1 MSAKPATRLIS
12 GFTEVA
18 TAQTAVQLVTSAA
31 SKEILCNAVI
41 ISFSR
46 SNTGTQVA
54 IGASKTTVNAKK
66 ELAKE
71 EGVILEKGHAPLRIE
86 TSDPTNI
93 WVDVEKSKD
102 GVSWLLEVC

>member
-1 MSAKPATRLIS
+1 MSSKQATYLVS

-18 TAQTAVQLVTSAA
+18 TAQTAVQLTTTIQKNPAIATIV
-31 SKEILCNAVI
+31 
-41 ISFSR
+41 SFSR

-54 IGASKTTVNAKK
+54 IGASKATTNAKK

-86 TSDPTNI
+86 GVDPTQI

-102 GVSWLLEVC
+102 GVSWLAEYA